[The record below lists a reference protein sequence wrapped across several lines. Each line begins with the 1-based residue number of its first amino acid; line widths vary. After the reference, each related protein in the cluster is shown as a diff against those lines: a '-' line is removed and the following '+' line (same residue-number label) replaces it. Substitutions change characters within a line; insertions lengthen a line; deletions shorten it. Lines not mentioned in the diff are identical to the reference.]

1 LPVTVAATL
10 GEELLFLGH
19 KDTSISAWQT
29 DLKQKS
35 ISLARVMRGHGL
47 ESIHFSVLN
56 YCIFR
61 NVITS
66 LRCLPE
72 YGVLISGCK
81 NGRVNIWDVSTL
93 KLIRLLGVHSGEI
106 TDLKACLIT
115 GDIFVASSRQISVY
129 SINGDPLG
137 RFFYDLLVYVF
148 LGSVKTEKVSCIGAP
163 AGRVCT

>member
-1 LPVTVAATL
+1 ML
-10 GEELLFLGH
+10 
-19 KDTSISAWQT
+19 
-29 DLKQKS
+29 
-35 ISLARVMRGHGL
+35 
-47 ESIHFSVLN
+47 
-56 YCIFR
+56 R

-93 KLIRLLGVHSGEI
+93 KLIRLLAVHGAEI
-106 TDLKACLIT
+106 TDLKACWIT

-137 RFFYDLLVYVF
+137 TFFLYYGFLFVF
-148 LGSVKTEKVSCIGAP
+148 RICSNRKSVVHRRSSWSRMGAP
-163 AGRVCT
+163 ANRAFRPFWRRHPRLGTRARSLPKFQVFLNFFMVFGWFF